1 MRSSNGK
8 LSVGAN
14 LLKGGVSVL
23 ALSAMA
29 ATLAAPAY
37 AQDDTTKASDNNK
50 STEVVVVG
58 VRKALKTAQDL
69 KKNADTIVDSI
80 TANDIGSF
88 PDKSVAEA
96 LQRVAGITVNRFA
109 ATGDTAHFSAEPS
122 GVVVR
127 GLQQVRSE
135 FNGRDIFTADSSRGL
150 SWSDVSPE
158 LMGGVDTYK
167 NQTAELIEGGIAGTI
182 NLRTRL
188 PFDQKG
194 QLMALTAEY
203 VYGDKAKQGEPGV
216 SGIYSNRWD
225 TQWGEFGFMINAAH
239 SKEVT
244 NSEGI
249 QYGRLVPVENSA
261 YWNINRIYVPMTTSL
276 RDNIY
281 FRTRDGVSLAGQW
294 QNHDHSMLLTFQYNQ
309 SKKVEQW
316 EEYVAT
322 SSTGIDA
329 WAQQINYVSSGGN
342 LECYGGA
349 SACSFNS
356 DGVLTSGTFVN
367 SNGAWYGSW
376 DAPDGVTSPSGVS
389 PTTPNGLMRTCYS
402 WEASATCPATQR
414 AGTFEASTRWSD
426 SKNDTR
432 DASLNFKWDVN
443 DKLHT
448 NFDVQYVDAIQKNY
462 DISDGLQTYAQ
473 ANIKY
478 DGDHPTMTFA
488 DDNGGWYDAATG
500 STAAANGLNFG
511 QSAVGWYLA
520 PGGISNPANYRMHW
534 IMDHLTDSQGHEFA
548 TRADLAYSFDSP
560 WLNTLKAG
568 VRYADRE
575 QTVRWSTYN
584 WANVVNNWSNYN
596 ADNYYITGSAFPDQN
611 AYGTHTFDQNFF
623 GGGVTNISDVVFF
636 KTAYLKDRQTLD
648 QTFDMTHYQPQYTGG
663 GSSNAWT
670 PICYRSG
677 ETDGCFRP
685 AEVADVS
692 EKTKAAYVQLKFGG
706 PDASIGGINVVGN
719 IGVRYVE
726 TVNESTGGVNYQNS
740 TVYDYTP
747 IVAGSAPGQPSHPS
761 ITYYVPGL
769 TGTPP
774 AVTAAPG
781 TQAYTDQVAAAQAY
795 VNDPANWTEDRLF
808 SGTPNNSLQTA
819 HFVHHNWL
827 PSFNVR
833 LGLTDTWF
841 LRFAASRAMSRPDI
855 GNLKMYTSVGMSLP
869 SAASSSY
876 QCGVSNSAF
885 NCDANG
891 NIVSTKVVY
900 TANANN
906 PGLRPITA
914 DQFDLA
920 AENYFS
926 STGSFTFTLFYK
938 KFHDYI
944 QYGRYT
950 AQFTN
955 AGVTRDVIVSGPV
968 NGDGASI
975 KGFEVAYQTFF
986 DKLPAPFN
994 GLGIQTN
1001 YTHLVNSGIH
1011 SSNVV
1016 VNSGDGSSGQLGGG
1030 ASGTTVAANAAVSYT
1045 NLPLEGLSDD
1055 SYNLIGMYEKG
1066 NWSARLAYNWRSKYL
1081 VTSQDC
1087 CVVFP
1092 MWQKAAGYLDGRL
1105 AYRINEHVEISV
1117 EGSNLLNTQTVLMQQ
1132 VDGPMSNGANDP
1144 TKLIPASWFQQD
1156 RRFQATISLKY

>member
-249 QYGRLVPVENSA
+249 QYGRLVPVENPS
-261 YWNINRIYVPMTTSL
+261 YWNIDRIYVPMTISL
-276 RDNIY
+276 RDNVY
-281 FRTRDGVSLAGQW
+281 YRTRDGVSLAGQW

-356 DGVLTSGTFVN
+356 DGVLTNGTFVN

-389 PTTPNGLMRTCYS
+389 ATTPNGMMRTCYS

-488 DDNGGWYDAATG
+488 DDNSGWYDAATG
-500 STAAANGLNFG
+500 TTAAANGLNFG

-520 PGGISNPANYRMHW
+520 PGGISNPDNYRMHW

-584 WANVVNNWSNYN
+584 WASVVNSWSNYD

-623 GGGVTNISDVVFF
+623 GGGVTNISDVIFF
-636 KTAYLKDRQTLD
+636 KTAYLKDRQALD
-648 QTFDMTHYQPQYTGG
+648 QTFDTTHYQPQYTGG
-663 GSSNAWT
+663 GNSNAWT
-670 PICYRSG
+670 PICYRSD
-677 ETDGCFRP
+677 ETDGCFRA

-692 EKTKAAYVQLKFGG
+692 EKTSAAYVQLKFGG
-706 PDASIGGINVVGN
+706 PDANINGFNIVGN
-719 IGVRYVE
+719 VGVRYVQ
-726 TVNESTGGVNYQNS
+726 TVNESTGGVIYPGNS
-740 TVYDYTP
+740 MTYDSTP
-747 IVAGSAPGQPSHPS
+747 LVESPAGSGHFVPS
-761 ITYYVPGL
+761 ITYYISADDRAFL
-769 TGTPP
+769 GT
-774 AVTAAPG
+774 
-781 TQAYTDQVAAAQAY
+781 
-795 VNDPANWTEDRLF
+795 VN
-808 SGTPNNSLQTA
+808 NNIQTTKA
-819 HFVHHNWL
+819 THINWL

-833 LGLTDTWF
+833 VGLTDTWF

-855 GNLKMYTSVGMSLP
+855 GNLKKYTAIGATIP
-869 SAASSSY
+869 STTANTLDCNATTGAFICDSS
-876 QCGVSNSAF
+876 GA
-885 NCDANG
+885 
-891 NIVSTKVVY
+891 IEKTKITY

-906 PGLRPITA
+906 PTLKPITA
-914 DQFDLA
+914 DQMDLA
-920 AENYFS
+920 VENYFS
-926 STGSFTFTLFYK
+926 STGSFTFTMFYK

-950 AQFTN
+950 AQYTN
-955 AGVTRDVIVSGPV
+955 AGITRDVIVSGPV

-1092 MWQKAAGYLDGRL
+1092 MWQKAAGFLDGRL

-1132 VDGPMSNGANDP
+1132 VDGPMSNGTNDP

>member
-1 MRSSNGK
+1 
-8 LSVGAN
+8 
-14 LLKGGVSVL
+14 
-23 ALSAMA
+23 MA
-29 ATLAAPAY
+29 ATLAAPAF
-37 AQDDTTKASDNNK
+37 AQDAASTDTSAKSDK

-244 NSEGI
+244 NSQGI

-261 YWNINRIYVPMTTSL
+261 YWNINRIYVPMTISL
-276 RDNIY
+276 RDNVY
-281 FRTRDGVSLAGQW
+281 YRTRDGVSLAGEW

-356 DGVLTSGTFVN
+356 DGVLTNGTFVN

-389 PTTPNGLMRTCYS
+389 ATAPNGLMRTCYS
-402 WEASATCPATQR
+402 WETSAVPCPATQR

-488 DDNGGWYDAATG
+488 DDNSGWYDAATG
-500 STAAANGLNFG
+500 TTAAANGLNFG

-584 WANVVNNWSNYN
+584 WASVVNNWSNYD

-611 AYGTHTFDQNFF
+611 AYGTHTFNQNFF
-623 GGGVTNISDVVFF
+623 GGGATNISDIIFF

-648 QTFDMTHYQPQYTGG
+648 KTFDMTHYQPVYSDTGAN
-663 GSSNAWT
+663 SNAWT
-670 PICYRSG
+670 PICYRSD
-677 ETDGCFRP
+677 ETDGCFRS

-692 EKTKAAYVQLKFGG
+692 EKTSAAYVQLKFGG
-706 PDASIGGINVVGN
+706 PDANINGLNIVGN
-719 IGVRYVE
+719 VGVRYVQ
-726 TVNESTGGVNYQNS
+726 TINESTGGVIYPGDSMTYDS
-740 TVYDYTP
+740 TPLVESP
-747 IVAGSAPGQPSHPS
+747 AGSGHFVPS
-761 ITYYVPGL
+761 ITYYISADDRAFL
-769 TGTPP
+769 GT
-774 AVTAAPG
+774 
-781 TQAYTDQVAAAQAY
+781 
-795 VNDPANWTEDRLF
+795 VN
-808 SGTPNNSLQTA
+808 NNVQTTKA
-819 HFVHHNWL
+819 THINWL

-833 LGLTDTWF
+833 VGLTDTWF

-855 GNLKMYTSVGMSLP
+855 GNLKKYTAIGATIP
-869 SAASSSY
+869 STTANTLDCNATTGAFICDSSGAI
-876 QCGVSNSAF
+876 QK
-885 NCDANG
+885 
-891 NIVSTKVVY
+891 TKITY

-906 PGLRPITA
+906 PTLKPITA

-920 AENYFS
+920 AEDYFS
-926 STGSFTFTLFYK
+926 STGSFTFTMFYK

-950 AQFTN
+950 AQYTN
-955 AGVTRDVIVSGPV
+955 AGITRDVIVSGPV

-1092 MWQKAAGYLDGRL
+1092 MWQKAAGFLDGRL

-1132 VDGPMSNGANDP
+1132 VDGPMSNGTNNP